1 METTINPKNKYQK
14 IVITKKTCICCGK
27 LKSANSFYDH
37 NSAIDGKANECK
49 KCKILID
56 KEYYKTK
63 KQEADEKLQYEI
75 SRPYTDKEQDMINQ
89 FLAKR
94 IYNES

>member
-1 METTINPKNKYQK
+1 METIINPKNKYQK
-14 IVITKKTCICCGK
+14 VIITKKTCICCGK
-27 LKSANSFYDH
+27 TKSSASFYDH
-37 NSAIDGKANECK
+37 HSSIDGKANECK

-56 KEYYKTK
+56 KEYYKNK

-75 SRPYTDKEQDMINQ
+75 SRPYTDKEHEMIND

-94 IYNES
+94 DSK

>member
-1 METTINPKNKYQK
+1 MEPKLNPKNKYQK
-14 IVITKKTCICCGK
+14 VIIDKKTCICCGK

-37 NSAIDGKANECK
+37 NTSTDGKANECK

-63 KQEADEKLQYEI
+63 KQEAYEKMQYEI
-75 SRPYTDKEQDMINQ
+75 SRPYTDKEQEIINQ
-89 FLAKR
+89 FLSKR
-94 IYNES
+94 NS

>member
-1 METTINPKNKYQK
+1 METIINPKNKYQK
-14 IVITKKTCICCGK
+14 LIITKKTCICCGK
-27 LKSANSFYDH
+27 TKSSASFYDH
-37 NSAIDGKANECK
+37 HSSIDGKANECK

-56 KEYYKTK
+56 KEYYKNK

-75 SRPYTDKEQDMINQ
+75 SRPYTDKEQEMIND

-94 IYNES
+94 DSK